1 MPEFDGS
8 PEGFKKSLAQGTI
21 HGRKT
26 SPLIHVLTTLTK
38 IKKRVFRRASG
49 PA

>member
-8 PEGFKKSLAQGTI
+8 PEGFKMSLAQGTI

-26 SPLIHVLTTLTK
+26 SPLIHVLTTFTK
-38 IKKRVFRRASG
+38 IKKRLLRRQSA
-49 PA
+49 P